1 MQMSLKKKSYCVL
14 QKGARHNYLIPKYF
28 AMNNLLSSFYTDFHS
43 SHFIFKLFEFIPNI
57 FLTKRLKRI
66 SKRKLPKEIP
76 INLVNDNLFNIFN
89 RDQLAV
95 SKELFTRIKSD
106 NFGNANS
113 IYTNL
118 INEDIEF
125 LIEAKKKGL
134 FIVYEIIINPN
145 TNQIYESEIKKYPL
159 LEAKKKEKKQTYNA
173 IDRDLIKLNLADKI
187 LVPSEYIFREVI
199 KKGIAKNK
207 INIIEQSM
215 SNEKLLEIKTNP
227 QKGKILFVGQISIM
241 KGIHY
246 FAEACRILEKKKV
259 FYEFLAVGKSSLNM
273 RNPLLK
279 GPKYLGYLSFEEL
292 INIYSSSDIFV
303 LPSLSDAF
311 PVSHLEAMAFGLPVI
326 LTNSCGNIVE
336 DGKSGY
342 IINPKDSNKLAD
354 KIEEIVENRSLRKK
368 FSENAR
374 KKVKNYGV
382 EQFYK
387 KLDKALN

>member
-1 MQMSLKKKSYCVL
+1 MQMSFKKKSYCVL
-14 QKGARHNYLIPKYF
+14 QRGARHNYLIPKYF
-28 AMNNLLSSFYTDFHS
+28 AMNNLLASFYTDFHS
-43 SHFIFKLFEFIPNI
+43 SHFIFKLFKFIPNI

-66 SKRKLPKEIP
+66 SNRKLPKEIP
-76 INLVNDNLFNIFN
+76 INLVNDNFYNIFN
-89 RDQLAV
+89 LDQLSV

-134 FIVYEIIINPN
+134 FIVYEVIINPN
-145 TNQIYESEIKKYPL
+145 INQIYENEIRKYPL

-187 LVPSEYIFREVI
+187 LVPSEYIFKEVI

-207 INIIEQSM
+207 INIIEQSI

-246 FAEACRILEKKKV
+246 FAEACRILEKKNI
-259 FYEFLAVGKSSLNM
+259 FYEFLAVGKSSLNI

-311 PVSHLEAMAFGLPVI
+311 PISHLEAMAFGLPVI